1 METKPLHL
9 AKIKVESWLQPRDS
23 LDAEAIAD
31 YTRVYKSCRDKESP
45 FPSWRVFLIDGKYY
59 LTRGFHREVAAKAA
73 DRSTHICEVIKG
85 TRQEALIDAA
95 GSNADNGVRRTN
107 KDKRRA
113 VLMLLT
119 SKDAP
124 EWSNRFIATSTH
136 TTHQFVNLMAKELA
150 AENGKPAK
158 RSTRKKKKKAASSG
172 HPDEN
177 QPDLTPIERMAE
189 MNNDIE
195 RLCRGVL
202 KMYDDGIAPLHC
214 KNLWLIYEDRV
225 KAARSK
231 IDSAC
236 NTIRQAKGKAICAA
250 CEGEGCDKC
259 KSTGYIPRQMVEH
272 LQ

>member
-1 METKPLHL
+1 M
-9 AKIKVESWLQPRDS
+9 
-23 LDAEAIAD
+23 
-31 YTRVYKSCRDKESP
+31 
-45 FPSWRVFLIDGKYY
+45 RVFLIYGKYY
-59 LTRGFHREVAAKAA
+59 LTRGFHRMAAAKAA
-73 DRSTHICEVIKG
+73 DRSTHVCEVIKG

-95 GSNADNGVRRTN
+95 SSNADNGVRRTN

-124 EWSNRFIATSTH
+124 EWSNRFIAKATQ
-136 TTHQFVNLMAKELA
+136 TTHQMVNLVAKELA
-150 AENGKPAK
+150 GESGEPAK
-158 RSTRKKKKKAASSG
+158 GSTGTNNTEAAGGGGG

-177 QPDLTPIERMAE
+177 QPDPTPVERMTQ
-189 MNNDIE
+189 MNNQIE
-195 RLCRGVL
+195 SLCRGVL

-225 KAARSK
+225 AAARSK

-236 NTIRQAKGKAICAA
+236 NTIRQAKGKAICAP

-259 KSTGYIPRQMVEH
+259 KSAGYIPRQMVEH